1 MYSNIPP
8 PSIPVSPLFEFYH
21 LQPLSD
27 SSPIS
32 LASRL
37 SPVSANPHR
46 HHQALTYGS
55 DVDIFNRAVG
65 YSSVSALSFDRS
77 DPTTTT
83 ETSPYSD
90 FGDFFAEEKLLVPR
104 KKLNRP
110 RVKKQSV
117 ARSRRA
123 CLGCRAKKLK
133 CDESKPSCSRCI
145 EKGLSCNYTL
155 QLQFREDVEAKGKR
169 FGREGINSSGSDKL
183 TTDLLVQKS
192 KDSHYQLIKNA
203 HDLKFVNFFVHDV
216 NDHEPKYHLCHSL
229 NSSII
234 PHDVIYGSGVKDA
247 TSLGYALNYYIHFI
261 SPILSPVGNNSIT
274 YDHIPNASDAT
285 IVIEKGLDLSSLM
298 KYSQKNN
305 AIFFLMLSLGSMY
318 LSKLNGVAERAGWL
332 SKAKHFQD
340 LGLGKIQPE
349 IERLISGSNTET
361 PFDTDLL
368 VCLVLLILYEFAND
382 CDRKWTV
389 YLKLCKK
396 LITSKNFKIPKES
409 LEYSLLK
416 FCLEFLDYQESMGR
430 TACKDVNL
438 FFLELDDQDENLSLA
453 KNQVNLVSWMGCDR
467 RLIPIISDI
476 TDLSFERFRNS
487 VTETDYLALSE
498 DMLRRL
504 HEMKISMMDQITLEK
519 SMEPEE
525 ICFLIACEVKRLST
539 ELYLQSCLMCLTPE
553 DDTIHDLVHEIF
565 KNLEYIVI
573 TNDLPWSSLI
583 WPVFMACSQI
593 SCIDPKCEEL
603 RYLGL
608 SILDRLDLNSLG
620 NIGKTRKI
628 VINIWKKRDM
638 NNSDLQSVGV
648 INKASRKFKRRKR
661 LMGFVNDWEK
671 FVVEEDYAIALA

>member
-1 MYSNIPP
+1 MYTPPTDIPA
-8 PSIPVSPLFEFYH
+8 SPLSEFYH

-27 SSPIS
+27 SSPRS
-32 LASRL
+32 LVSRL
-37 SPVSANPHR
+37 SPVSADSSLN
-46 HHQALTYGS
+46 QSSTS
-55 DVDIFNRAVG
+55 DFHYEEDLFDRVLG
-65 YSSVSALSFDRS
+65 YNSVSMLSLNKS
-77 DPTTTT
+77 GPPSTS
-83 ETSPYSD
+83 ETSPSSD
-90 FGDFFAEEKLLVPR
+90 FSDFLFPEQLVIPKL
-104 KKLNRP
+104 KLP
-110 RVKKQSV
+110 KVKKQSI

-123 CLGCRAKKLK
+123 CLGCRTKKLK
-133 CDESKPSCSRCI
+133 CDEAKPSCSRCV

-169 FGREGINSSGSDKL
+169 FGREGINSSGNTNKL
-183 TTDLLVQKS
+183 TTDLLVK
-192 KDSHYQLIKNA
+192 KGMNSHYQLIKNS
-203 HDLKFVNFFVHDV
+203 DDIKFINFFVHDV
-216 NDHEPKYHLCHSL
+216 NENEPEYHLSHSL
-229 NSSII
+229 QSSII
-234 PHDVIYGSGVKDA
+234 PQDVIYGSGIKDVN
-247 TSLGYALNYYIHFI
+247 SLGYALNYYIHFI

-274 YDHIPNASDAT
+274 YQQIENNEAKS

-305 AIFFLMLSLGSMY
+305 AIFFLILSLGSMY
-318 LSKLNGVAERAGWL
+318 LSKLNDISERAGWL
-332 SKAKHFQD
+332 NKARHFQD

-349 IERLISGSNTET
+349 IERLITGEDTEKT
-361 PFDTDLL
+361 FDTDLL

-396 LITSKNFKIPKES
+396 LLTSKNFHIPKES

-430 TACKDVNL
+430 TACKDVNM
-438 FFLELDDQDENLSLA
+438 FFLELEEQDESA
-453 KNQVNLVSWMGCDR
+453 MTNQVSLVSWMGCDR

-487 VTETDYLALSE
+487 VTESDYLTLSK
-498 DMLRRL
+498 DMLRRIN
-504 HEMKISMMDQITLEK
+504 ETKITSIGNI

-525 ICFLIACEVKRLST
+525 VCFLLACEAKRLST

-553 DDTIHDLVHEIF
+553 DDIIHDLVHEIF
-565 KNLEYIVI
+565 KHLEYIII

-583 WPVFMACSQI
+583 WPVFMASSQI

-603 RYLGL
+603 RYLAL
-608 SILDRLDLNSLG
+608 SILDKLDCNSLG

-628 VINIWKKRDM
+628 IVNIWKKRDM
-638 NNSDLQSVGV
+638 ANSDLQSVGV
-648 INKASRKFKRRKR
+648 VNKDSRKFKRRKR